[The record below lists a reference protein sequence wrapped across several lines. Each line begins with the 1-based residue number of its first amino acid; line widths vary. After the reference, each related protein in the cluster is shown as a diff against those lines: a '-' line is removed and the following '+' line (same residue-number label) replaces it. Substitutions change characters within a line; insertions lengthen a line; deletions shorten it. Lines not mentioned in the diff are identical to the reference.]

1 MYSTNE
7 IHQAVDPVELLHR
20 CLEHA
25 WQTICASYDVSAA
38 LPEMQVLFDGVDF
51 SMPERA
57 AEMVVVN
64 MLTEVIECFGRFSP
78 YYKMPARAFG
88 LISLREAASPRTRWV
103 LAPEALH
110 QWQPILEPL
119 AQAVHQNSTLI
130 QAVLL
135 VDGLMT
141 KEPVEDPNIVAS
153 CGCRPPNYI
162 RLPRSV
168 LAKAEILCDRCHQA
182 FIQVEAE

>member
-1 MYSTNE
+1 MYSTNG

-25 WQTICASYDVSAA
+25 WQTICASYDVSAT

-51 SMPERA
+51 SLPERA
-57 AEMVVVN
+57 AEMVIVN

-88 LISLREAASPRTRWV
+88 LISLREACSPRTRWM
-103 LAPEALH
+103 LAPEAIH
-110 QWQPILEPL
+110 QWQSILEPL
-119 AQAVHQNSTLI
+119 ALAVHQNSTLI
-130 QAVLL
+130 QAVLV

-141 KEPVEDPNIVAS
+141 RASSQDPNVVAGCS
-153 CGCRPPNYI
+153 CRPPNYI
-162 RLPRSV
+162 RLPRSI
-168 LAKAEILCDRCHQA
+168 LAKAEVLCDRCHQA
-182 FIQVEAE
+182 FVLVDKE